1 MLLPILGSHINKNK
15 KKEKRKYKTI
25 LEEVCIYI
33 YIYIRK
39 SITKRPK
46 NCWKLVEEDQIYKIK
61 KFNSVFLTN
70 KSPISKENSIWVG
83 KFKIEYV
90 RTQFEFFK
98 VLFEFIEGLIIRK
111 IDF

>member
-25 LEEVCIYI
+25 LEEVYIYI
-33 YIYIRK
+33 YIYIGK
-39 SITKRPK
+39 CITECPK
-46 NCWKLVEEDQIYKIK
+46 NCRKLVEEDQIYKIK

>member
-1 MLLPILGSHINKNK
+1 
-15 KKEKRKYKTI
+15 
-25 LEEVCIYI
+25 
-33 YIYIRK
+33 
-39 SITKRPK
+39 
-46 NCWKLVEEDQIYKIK
+46 
-61 KFNSVFLTN
+61 LTN